1 MTMDDRVEQA
11 AEAIVGRAE
20 ERFQAHWME
29 IVSWTDRLF
38 AKLMVGQWLFAIVIA
53 LVVSPYAWEGR
64 VRTVHAHVWFAILL
78 GGAVSA
84 FPIALAVR
92 RAGWVVT
99 RHVIAAAQMLWSALL
114 IHLTGGRI
122 ETHFH
127 VFGSLGILAFYRD
140 WTVLATA
147 TVIVATEHL
156 IRGLVWPESVYGI
169 ANPEWWRFLEHAFW
183 VLFSVVFLAISCL
196 RALKEMR
203 LMAER
208 GAHIEA
214 LSEAEWRR
222 SSVLERVE
230 KVSA

>member
-1 MTMDDRVEQA
+1 MTMDDRVERA
-11 AEAIVGRAE
+11 AQAIVSRAD

-53 LVVSPYAWEGR
+53 LVVSPHAWEGR
-64 VRTVHAHVWFAILL
+64 VRTVHAHVWFAIFL
-78 GGAVSA
+78 GGAIGA

-99 RHVIAAAQMLWSALL
+99 RHVIAGAQMLWSALL

-147 TVIVATEHL
+147 TVVVASEHL

-183 VLFSVVFLAISCL
+183 VLFSVVFLAMSCL

-222 SSVLERVE
+222 SSVLERVA